1 MAHYS
6 KARISMPSIDKGAF
20 VGTVDRQCFDSMV
33 EPLNSLAKYSPY
45 WRGKRLMDLF
55 LGGICSIL
63 ALPAIGLAALL
74 VKLTSRGPAFYSQV
88 RLGMG
93 GHPFSILKLR
103 TMYHDCERQSGPCW
117 SSPHDPRITPIGRFL
132 RRLHI
137 DELPQLWNVLRGEM
151 SLVGPRPERPEL
163 IPSLER
169 AIPGYRQRL
178 EVRPGITGL
187 AQLQLPPDTD
197 LESVRR
203 KLVCDLHYVYGF
215 RTALDL
221 AVLLCTVLYLFGVSF
236 ALSSRLLGI
245 PGALENGLSEVE
257 PAAAMENS
265 RQAAYPVP

>member
-1 MAHYS
+1 MLSINDTGTALGTIDCQLADPPGQFS
-6 KARISMPSIDKGAF
+6 GLAR
-20 VGTVDRQCFDSMV
+20 
-33 EPLNSLAKYSPY
+33 YSPY
-45 WRGKRLMDLF
+45 WMRKRLLDLF

-63 ALPAIGLAALL
+63 AVPVIGLAALL

-93 GHPFSILKLR
+93 GFPFRMQKLR
-103 TMYHDCERQSGPCW
+103 TMYHNCEHLSGPCW
-117 SSPHDPRITPIGRFL
+117 SMPQDPRTTPVGRVL

-163 IPSLER
+163 IPPLER

-187 AQLQLPPDTD
+187 AQLQLPPDTN

-203 KLVCDLHYVYGF
+203 KLVFDLYYVHTFSMG
-215 RTALDL
+215 LDI
-221 AVLLCTVLYLFGVSF
+221 AILLCTLFYLLKVPF
-236 ALSSRLLGI
+236 ALASRLLGV
-245 PGALENGLSEVE
+245 PDARAVGLGQGDLTAPVEAL
-257 PAAAMENS
+257 S
-265 RQAAYPVP
+265 RQAVYPVR